1 MNLLSI
7 WSISA
12 LIVAY
17 TCLSGCS
24 MEQNT
29 KTNGQS
35 FLTDFTNYL
44 LGVLFEQVRA
54 FQLA

>member
-1 MNLLSI
+1 MNLLSK